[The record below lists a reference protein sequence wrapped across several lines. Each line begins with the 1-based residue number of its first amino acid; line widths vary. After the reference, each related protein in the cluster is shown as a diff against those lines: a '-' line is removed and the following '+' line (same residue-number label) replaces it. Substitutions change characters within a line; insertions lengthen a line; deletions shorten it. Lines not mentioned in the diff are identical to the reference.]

1 MASHAEHIND
11 TFRTSRSHHPGTPR
25 RYVASAYGTTV
36 TGTQSVEGLPRS
48 SEYTAKGVGHKDYAN
63 GTDSQAPAFRADWL
77 VVVLAII
84 VALAGLALGQ
94 MGLAALA
101 SYVVMFTAV
110 FMLIHAR

>member
-1 MASHAEHIND
+1 MASHAEHLND
-11 TFRTSRSHHPGTPR
+11 TFRASKRHHPGTPR

-36 TGTQSVEGLPRS
+36 AGTQSVEGLPRS
-48 SEYTAKGVGHKDYAN
+48 PEYTTKDIDQKDYAN
-63 GTDSQAPAFRADWL
+63 DTDSQAPAFRADWL